1 MIDDSHKPFQLS
13 SKLAEQVPAM
23 LSYWDKDQICR
34 FANKAYLDWFGK
46 TPEQMINKMTL
57 TTLLGPLYQ
66 LNEPYILGVLE
77 GKTQTFEREITSP
90 SGQTRYALV
99 NYYPDKVGSQTV
111 GFHTY
116 VADVTSLKLSEKKL
130 EKSNQVVVNQN
141 QMLLNFSNAITH
153 NLKSYA
159 DGLNS
164 IVEVLKEEDLKA
176 EEKEQLMG
184 FLFRLSERFSETIT
198 HLNEIV
204 AAQNQASL
212 TYEELYLHNYVDKTT
227 QALQVQIVVKDALI
241 VNKVP
246 IDLSLFVNPA
256 YLESIL
262 HNLVSNAIKYS
273 HPERQP
279 KIEIVGQREQHAVV
293 LSVKDN
299 GIGIDLDKHGN
310 ELFGMYKTFN
320 NNKDAKGIGL
330 FITKYQ
336 VESMGGE
343 VIVESQLHAGTT
355 FTIKFPINN

>member
-1 MIDDSHKPFQLS
+1 MVDDVPMPNQIS

-23 LSYWDKDQICR
+23 LSYWDKNHICR
-34 FANKAYLDWFGK
+34 FANKAYHDWFGK
-46 TPEQMINKMTL
+46 SPEEMINKMSL
-57 TTLLGPLYQ
+57 TELLGPLYI
-66 LNEPYILGVLE
+66 LNEPYIHGVLE
-77 GKTQTFEREITSP
+77 GKNQTFEREITSP

-99 NYYPDKVGSQTV
+99 NYYADKVGHNTV

-159 DGLNS
+159 DGLSS
-164 IVEVLKEEDLKA
+164 IVEVLKEEDLKE
-176 EEKEQLMG
+176 EEKDQLMG

-204 AAQNQASL
+204 AAQNQAAL
-212 TYEELYLHNYVDKTT
+212 TYEELYLHNYVDKTI
-227 QALQVQIVVKDALI
+227 QALQVQIVVKDALLS
-241 VNKVP
+241 NKVP
-246 IDLSLFVNPA
+246 LDLSLFVNPA

-262 HNLVSNAIKYS
+262 HNLLSNAIKYS
-273 HPERQP
+273 HPKRKP
-279 KIEIVGQREQHAVV
+279 RIEIEGFRDHNSVN
-293 LSVKDN
+293 LTVKDN
-299 GIGIDLDKHGN
+299 GIGIDLVKHGN

-320 NNKDAKGIGL
+320 QNSDAKGIGL

-336 VESMGGE
+336 IESMGGE
-343 VIVESQLHAGTT
+343 VTVESTLDQGTT
-355 FTIKFPINN
+355 FTIRFPLDN